1 MASRNITVKY
11 IISKLVLGMLE
22 RWENGAAVEFEN
34 TKLAVGPAE
43 QGKKE
48 EWRWLEEEE
57 GEGK

>member
-34 TKLAVGPAE
+34 TRPVVGLDEGA
-43 QGKKE
+43 KKE
-48 EWRWLEEEE
+48 EWR
-57 GEGK
+57 